1 MPSLKRREDWRE
13 WRRFP
18 GASRKADVRK
28 FAARS
33 ALVLL
38 FTVLGTSNAF
48 SNALVS
54 TSPISGSTLS
64 VSPTSVTVTG
74 QLPLLADANE
84 ISVTD
89 PNGVRVDDGTIMV
102 NDVSATVGLMPLTE
116 SGFYTVTYLLFAE
129 ADAPLEG
136 SFRFKYQAPST
147 IAPEN
152 PTPQPTESHSPASS
166 SWTTNVF
173 VIFLLVLAMA
183 VTVGLSLYAR
193 KLFNNR

>member
-1 MPSLKRREDWRE
+1 M
-13 WRRFP
+13 
-18 GASRKADVRK
+18 RK

-38 FTVLGTSNAF
+38 LTLLGTTATFANT
-48 SNALVS
+48 LVS

-74 QLPLLADANE
+74 QLPLLPEANE

-102 NDVSATVGLMPLTE
+102 SDVSATVGLRPLTE
-116 SGFYTVTYLLFAE
+116 SGFYSVSYLLYEE

-136 SFRFKYQAPST
+136 SYRFKYQAPST
-147 IAPEN
+147 IAPQ
-152 PTPQPTESHSPASS
+152 TPDTQPTQTQAPASS
-166 SWTTNVF
+166 SWATNIF
-173 VIFLLVLAMA
+173 VIFLLLMAVA

>member
-1 MPSLKRREDWRE
+1 M
-13 WRRFP
+13 
-18 GASRKADVRK
+18 V
-28 FAARS
+28 
-33 ALVLL
+33 L
-38 FTVLGTSNAF
+38 FTLLGTTATFANS
-48 SNALVS
+48 LVS

-74 QLPLLADANE
+74 QLPLLPEANE
-84 ISVTD
+84 ISVTG

-116 SGFYTVTYLLFAE
+116 SGFYTVSYLLYAE
-129 ADAPLEG
+129 GDAPLEG
-136 SFRFKYQAPST
+136 SYRFKYQAPST

-152 PTPQPTESHSPASS
+152 PTPQPTVPQEPASS
-166 SWTTNVF
+166 SWATNVF
-173 VIFLLVLAMA
+173 VILLLLTAVG

>member
-1 MPSLKRREDWRE
+1 MW
-13 WRRFP
+13 
-18 GASRKADVRK
+18 K
-28 FAARS
+28 FAARC

-48 SNALVS
+48 PNALVS

-116 SGFYTVTYLLFAE
+116 SGFYTVNYLLFAE

-136 SFRFKYQAPST
+136 SYRFKYQAPST

-152 PTPQPTESHSPASS
+152 PPIKFK
-166 SWTTNVF
+166 NLKV
-173 VIFLLVLAMA
+173 VV
-183 VTVGLSLYAR
+183 
-193 KLFNNR
+193 NRFIGC

>member
-1 MPSLKRREDWRE
+1 M
-13 WRRFP
+13 
-18 GASRKADVRK
+18 RK

-38 FTVLGTSNAF
+38 ITLLGTTATFANS
-48 SNALVS
+48 LVS
-54 TSPISGSTLS
+54 TSPISGTTLS

-74 QLPLLADANE
+74 QLPLLPEANE

-89 PNGVRVDDGTIMV
+89 PRGVRVDDGTIMV

-116 SGFYTVTYLLFAE
+116 SGFYTVSYLLYAE

-136 SFRFKYQAPST
+136 SYRFKYQAPST
-147 IAPEN
+147 IAPQV
-152 PTPQPTESHSPASS
+152 PTPEPTQSQAPASS
-166 SWTTNVF
+166 SWATNIF
-173 VIFLLVLAMA
+173 VIFLLLMAVA

-193 KLFNNR
+193 KLFSNR

>member
-1 MPSLKRREDWRE
+1 M
-13 WRRFP
+13 
-18 GASRKADVRK
+18 RK

-33 ALVLL
+33 ALVLV
-38 FTVLGTSNAF
+38 FTFLGTTATFANS
-48 SNALVS
+48 LVS

-74 QLPLLADANE
+74 QLPLLPEANE

-102 NDVSATVGLMPLTE
+102 NDVSVTVGLMPLTE
-116 SGFYTVTYLLFAE
+116 SGFYTVTYLLYAE

-136 SFRFKYQAPST
+136 SYRFKYQAPST

-152 PTPQPTESHSPASS
+152 PTPQPTETQAPASS
-166 SWTTNVF
+166 SWATNVF
-173 VIFLLVLAMA
+173 VIFLLAMA
-183 VTVGLSLYAR
+183 VVVTVGLSLYAR

>member
-1 MPSLKRREDWRE
+1 M
-13 WRRFP
+13 
-18 GASRKADVRK
+18 RK

-38 FTVLGTSNAF
+38 FTVLGTSSAF

-54 TSPISGSTLS
+54 TSPISGATLS

-89 PNGVRVDDGTIMV
+89 PNGVRVDDGTIMA

-136 SFRFKYQAPST
+136 SYRFKYQAPST

-152 PTPQPTESHSPASS
+152 PTPQPTESHTPASS

-183 VTVGLSLYAR
+183 VTVALSLYAR

>member
-1 MPSLKRREDWRE
+1 
-13 WRRFP
+13 
-18 GASRKADVRK
+18 VRK
-28 FAARS
+28 FAAHS

-38 FTVLGTSNAF
+38 LTLLGTTATHANS
-48 SNALVS
+48 LVS

-102 NDVSATVGLMPLTE
+102 NDVSATVGLRPLTE
-116 SGFYTVTYLLFAE
+116 SGFYTVSYILFAE

-136 SFRFKYQAPST
+136 KLIDLSIKHQHYCSRESNST
-147 IAPEN
+147 
-152 PTPQPTESHSPASS
+152 TYRVTHSCE
-166 SWTTNVF
+166 
-173 VIFLLVLAMA
+173 
-183 VTVGLSLYAR
+183 
-193 KLFNNR
+193 